1 MQVYFDFNFSNQ
13 KHMIKLNSQLQG
25 SPVASAPAPNTYG
38 TPQATPAQPA
48 PDNYGSPQ
56 GSAIGTGG
64 GSGFNA
70 FVGGTPNS
78 NFQTSSQGRK
88 ISIVVISSF
97 QCITNELLYQIT
109 IQGDPSRSSLGY
121 VDIKPNLAFWY
132 IHLLLKSN

>member
-78 NFQTSSQGRK
+78 NFQTSSQGTK
-88 ISIVVISSF
+88 NNIVVI
-97 QCITNELLYQIT
+97 
-109 IQGDPSRSSLGY
+109 
-121 VDIKPNLAFWY
+121 PNLTNS
-132 IHLLLKSN
+132 IHTHSPSFYWPNFISSRNNVAGFCLSWFLPVFL